1 MLVAEKN
8 CIPQCIHKYYII
20 ETEPSTGYVITEDKV
35 YFEIKENGEI
45 VKAEMT
51 NKPIYGT
58 LEFTKTDLST
68 SEPLPNT
75 KIEIYTE
82 KDELIFEGITDEEGK
97 IIIEELRY
105 GRYYILEKEAPE
117 GYILNTEKMYFEILE
132 DGEIVKCTM
141 TNEQVIIEVCII
153 NNLWNRG
160 VN

>member
-1 MLVAEKN
+1 
-8 CIPQCIHKYYII
+8 
-20 ETEPSTGYVITEDKV
+20 
-35 YFEIKENGEI
+35 
-45 VKAEMT
+45 MT

-58 LEFTKTDLST
+58 LEFTKTDIST

-141 TNEQVIIEVCII
+141 TNEQVIVEVPNTLLDDNHLIEILGALLII
-153 NNLWNRG
+153 FGIG
-160 VN
+160 VLISENKRKK

>member
-1 MLVAEKN
+1 
-8 CIPQCIHKYYII
+8 
-20 ETEPSTGYVITEDKV
+20 
-35 YFEIKENGEI
+35 
-45 VKAEMT
+45 MT

-58 LEFTKTDLST
+58 LEFTKTDIST

-141 TNEQVIIEVCII
+141 TNEQVIIEVPNTLLDDNHIVEILGALLII
-153 NNLWNRG
+153 FGIG
-160 VN
+160 VLISENKRKK

>member
-1 MLVAEKN
+1 
-8 CIPQCIHKYYII
+8 
-20 ETEPSTGYVITEDKV
+20 
-35 YFEIKENGEI
+35 
-45 VKAEMT
+45 MT

-58 LEFTKTDLST
+58 LEFTKTDIST

-141 TNEQVIIEVCII
+141 TNEQVIIEVPNTLLDDNHLVEILGTLLII
-153 NNLWNRG
+153 FGIG
-160 VN
+160 VLISENKRKK